1 MGDSIQFDHQLTPA
15 ALKLIEAVEAREAR
29 VARLAMLKA
38 AGARA
43 QAKLD
48 QKRIEMEAARK

>member
-1 MGDSIQFDHQLTPA
+1 MAQYPKTPTLSLYKKDSQKILDWGHA
-15 ALKLIEAVEAREAR
+15 
-29 VARLAMLKA
+29 ARLAMLKA